1 MKEGLHERDVDVT
14 AREYDDNMLII
25 HVYTL
30 FCEGGGVVGK
40 GGGGRG
46 LMTKPFLHHNII
58 I

>member
-30 FCEGGGVVGK
+30 FCEGGGGGK
-40 GGGGRG
+40 GGWGKGVNDQ
-46 LMTKPFLHHNII
+46 TFPSP
-58 I
+58 